1 MSNIPALNWL
11 GIAISVYCTVLML
24 WLGLTI
30 LLNAERRVWGVWL
43 AGGSLILGATF
54 FVSHTI
60 ILQRGLD
67 YPDWQFAF
75 WWKVG
80 LLPAHLLP
88 YAWYIV
94 MLWYAGYWNSR
105 HNALRKRQRWP
116 LRLVTFGMIV
126 GLVILLAFPT
136 AAIPFYYNEND
147 SIFVPWSQYYKPAV
161 GTLGV
166 GFAGYIILCLLL
178 SLDAVRR
185 PGPSWRMMGDMAR
198 KRAGP
203 WLIATSFIQLLVSI
217 MVTVAIAWVLYSLI
231 DGYEFFL
238 QRRTWNILA
247 FFDLI
252 IAGLLLVNVMMLGQ
266 ATVSYELFTGRSMPR
281 RGMSGQWRM
290 IMLLG
295 GLFSSFVATV
305 ISIGLPQMH
314 TLLLMTV
321 LTVSL
326 GAVIGQRAWLYRQQT
341 LAELRPFISSQR
353 LYDNLLDE
361 VETGQNTNLQPAF
374 DALCRDL
381 LGATV
386 GYLLPIGPLATLV
399 SGPLAYPIHQN
410 VPEQVGLVG
419 RFSSPEDDPIPLD
432 DTQFSGAAW
441 AIPLWS
447 RHGLIGLFLLGNR
460 WDNGLYAEED
470 LAAARTAGERLI
482 DTMAS
487 AEITRRLIVLQRQ
500 KLVESQLMD
509 QKTRR
514 VLHDEVLPILHTTML
529 SLNGPN
535 GRPDAIQELTAA
547 HQMIADLLAQM
558 PGASIDP
565 VRKFGLMEALQKLT
579 RDEMGSLFDGVDWDM
594 PPTIATEFDQL
605 PDQTAEIVY
614 YAAREALRNAAK
626 HGRGADKN
634 RPLTITITGQKP
646 EALQLIIADDGV
658 GVNQTVPQL
667 NPNGAGQGL
676 TLHST
681 MLAVMGGQLYVES
694 GETAGTEVVISLG

>member
-1 MSNIPALNWL
+1 MSNIPLINWL
-11 GIAISVYCTVLML
+11 GIAVSIYNTVLML

-43 AGGSLILGATF
+43 AGGSLILGASF

-75 WWKVG
+75 WWKAG

-94 MLWYAGYWNSR
+94 MLWYAGFWNDKTNS
-105 HNALRKRQRWP
+105 LRRRQRWP
-116 LRLVTFGMIV
+116 LRLVTAGMLIGLIV
-126 GLVILLAFPT
+126 LFAFPT
-136 AAIPFYYNEND
+136 AAVPFYYSEED
-147 SIFVPWSQYYKPAV
+147 VIFAPFSPYYKPIV

-166 GFAGYIILCLLL
+166 GFAAYIILCLML

-185 PGPSWRMMGDMAR
+185 PGPSWRMMGDAAR
-198 KRAGP
+198 RRAVP

-217 MVTVAIAWVLYSLI
+217 LVTFAIAWVLFSLI
-231 DGYEFFL
+231 DGFEFFL
-238 QRRTWNILA
+238 YRRTWNILA
-247 FFDLI
+247 AFDLAI
-252 IAGLLLVNVMMLGQ
+252 EMLLLINVMLLGQ
-266 ATVSYELFTGRSMPR
+266 AIISYELFTGRSMPR
-281 RGMSGQWRM
+281 RGMRGQWQ
-290 IMLLG
+290 IVLALG
-295 GLFSSFVATV
+295 GLFSLFVSTV
-305 ISIGLPQMH
+305 SLLDLPQMH
-314 TLLLMTV
+314 TLLLITI
-321 LTVSL
+321 LIISL
-326 GAVIGQRAWLYRQQT
+326 SALIGQRVWQTRQQT

-361 VETGQNTNLQPAF
+361 VESGQLTDLQPAF

-381 LGATV
+381 LGTSV
-386 GYLLPIGPLATLV
+386 GYLLPLGPLATLV
-399 SGPLAYPIHQN
+399 DSPLTYPEGREL
-410 VPEQVGLVG
+410 PERVGLDG
-419 RFSSPEDDPIPLD
+419 RFNSPEDDPIPLD
-432 DTQFSGAAW
+432 STKFKGAAW

-460 WDNGLYAEED
+460 RDNGLYAEED
-470 LAAARTAGERLI
+470 ISAARTAGERLI

-500 KLVESQLMD
+500 KLVETQLMD

-529 SLNGPN
+529 SLNGLN
-535 GRPDAIQELTAA
+535 GNGEAIQELTTA

-558 PGASIDP
+558 PGTSIDP
-565 VRKFGLMEALQKLT
+565 VRKFGLVAALRKLPQN
-579 RDEMGSLFDGVDWDM
+579 EMVNQFQHIEWDI
-594 PPTIATEFDQL
+594 PEGIEIELDNL
-605 PDQTAEIVY
+605 PAQTAEIVY

-626 HGRGADKN
+626 HGRGRDKN
-634 RPLTITITGQKP
+634 RPLNIRIKGQYA
-646 EALQLIIADDGV
+646 ESLQLIIQDDGV
-658 GVNQTVPQL
+658 GLAQTIPAP

-681 MLAVMGGQLYVES
+681 MLAVMGGQLVIDN
-694 GETAGTEVVISLG
+694 APDRGTQVVIQI